1 MLCSP
6 LFFFPILRMGKVSS
20 KRIRVMDII
29 KAEGK
34 LVRPDPQ
41 PSRCDHWLQMM
52 SSHWKN
58 IGHIAKTFMGFISF
72 KCNIKFYYVS
82 LPSKRDLKT
91 CIHKSNYQQVFTG
104 LQLSS
109 GTVIGSVSYPGT
121 VRMHPCH
128 SRAHIHPCDGWAS
141 TDLAPTAS

>member
-1 MLCSP
+1 MFLLVVVAC
-6 LFFFPILRMGKVSS
+6 FPHLYFSS
-20 KRIRVMDII
+20 QSYKWEKWAAKGSGWRDII
-29 KAEGK
+29 KPEGK

-41 PSRCDHWLQMM
+41 PSRCDHWLQMT

-58 IGHIAKTFMGFISF
+58 IGHIAKTFTGFISF

-82 LPSKRDLKT
+82 LPNRRDLKT

-104 LQLSS
+104 LHLSS

-121 VRMHPCH
+121 IRMHPCH
-128 SRAHIHPCDGWAS
+128 SRAHIHPWDG
-141 TDLAPTAS
+141 